1 MDGKP
6 VDVWDAVQRDMRE
19 RQQVGL
25 ARYGKPVAPDDA
37 EDWLQHQYEE
47 LLDAAVYCKAEILR
61 RAGQAPAWTPADDG
75 EPATEEWAKA
85 LGEWS
90 QYTSSSGVRWYH
102 GPADVYLRFDANG
115 CEMGV
120 GCVGETQYLLSDP
133 TRGHVRRLC
142 AVAGSPLKEPAKP

>member
-1 MDGKP
+1 MSDEPRAAAERVRRWHSGEWLAGVYPDAKDRAQEIALLESDWR
-6 VDVWDAVQRDMRE
+6 DVAVAY
-19 RQQVGL
+19 L
-25 ARYGKPVAPDDA
+25 A
-37 EDWLQHQYEE
+37 EH
-47 LLDAAVYCKAEILR
+47 
-61 RAGQAPAWTPADDG
+61 PADDG